1 MLLKFILI
9 SICFVLIKIN
19 ATRFRDKHYLSQ
31 TMPPNYVKYL
41 KEPLK
46 PDTENVQNLKV
57 GILGA
62 GMSGLYSALLLDS
75 LDIDFEILEANED
88 HIGGRVFT
96 YYFSKSEYNEPNTC
110 REYNDYADMGPVR
123 IPSFVTRF
131 VGNNSWS
138 LVKYLNDN
146 KHRQEIKLAKFIFSN
161 PNTFYFFNG
170 RKLRFSETQE
180 NDALG
185 FGERNNDGAG
195 VPDAYANK
203 NFTTWIDYVQQPF
216 LELMKSNRNDE
227 AFNFFRSYDDYSVRN
242 FMHSFDAAKLCQHIL
257 GSLDNYEASTDPS
270 TNKRIDREYPQIV
283 IDWLETLDAG
293 TGQYDQSLVEYIIDA
308 FDFTSVD
315 WVTIDG
321 GMSKLVDA
329 LVDFLSLKSSLSRDK
344 HRLRLNNRVTRISK
358 VGNNRIGVTTRPM
371 TDNTIRNLTEVNSN
385 GKIYLIYRKIP
396 YLVHGTTLV

>member
-1 MLLKFILI
+1 
-9 SICFVLIKIN
+9 
-19 ATRFRDKHYLSQ
+19 
-31 TMPPNYVKYL
+31 
-41 KEPLK
+41 
-46 PDTENVQNLKV
+46 
-57 GILGA
+57 
-62 GMSGLYSALLLDS
+62 
-75 LDIDFEILEANED
+75 
-88 HIGGRVFT
+88 
-96 YYFSKSEYNEPNTC
+96 
-110 REYNDYADMGPVR
+110 MGPVR

-146 KHRQEIKLAKFIFSN
+146 NNEHRQQIRLTKFIFSN

-185 FGERNNDGAG
+185 FSESNNDGTG

-203 NFTTWIDYVQQPF
+203 TFTTWIDYVQQPF
-216 LELMKSNRNDE
+216 LELMKSNRTDE
-227 AFNFFRSYDDYSVRN
+227 AFDFFRLYDDYSVRN
-242 FMHSFDAAKLCQHIL
+242 FMRSFDAAKLCQHIL
-257 GSLDNYEASTDPS
+257 GSLDSYNASTDPF

-283 IDWLETLDAG
+283 IDWLETMDVG
-293 TGQYDQSLVEYIIDA
+293 TGRYDQSLVEYLIDA

-315 WVTIDG
+315 WLTIDG

-329 LVDFLSLKSSLSRDK
+329 LVDFLSLSRDN

-371 TDNTIRNLTEVNSN
+371 TDNAIRNLTEVN
-385 GKIYLIYRKIP
+385 
-396 YLVHGTTLV
+396 